1 MAIPKSKDPIAL
13 ELETICTS
21 RLAVPVSFVHAN
33 MNEANFGLDQMSDE
47 QFPVLVYITGT
58 RNKADLDPSHNIRR
72 TARLNVLLLNRL
84 PLDTLEFKS
93 GEVNQEV
100 NFMRQLG
107 ENLIYWINR
116 SRYSVNGGVEKFDS
130 DEVYQRFDAHLFGQ
144 ALSFDWVL
152 DTGETGYYNNPGTV

>member
-58 RNKADLDPSHNIRR
+58 RNKVDLDPSHNLKR

>member
-13 ELETICTS
+13 ELETICTT

-47 QFPVLVYITGT
+47 QFPVLVYLTGT
-58 RNKADLDPSHNIRR
+58 RDRNTLDPSHNIKRE
-72 TARLNVLLLNRL
+72 AKLNLLLLNRL
-84 PLDTLEFKS
+84 PLDTIEFKS
-93 GEVNQEV
+93 GEINEAM

-116 SRYSVNGGVEKFDS
+116 SRYSVNGGVTDWNS
-130 DEVYQRFDAHLFGQ
+130 DEVYQRFDAHLFGR
-144 ALSFDWVL
+144 AISLDWVL